1 MGLTRRTALRG
12 ALGGIGALRIN
23 LALPAR
29 AAEFTIKI
37 GHGQTAAHPLDPLL
51 RNAAEK
57 IRADTGGRVE
67 LQVFGN
73 SALGSEPQMLSQVR
87 SGALDMTCTSML
99 LLEGTF
105 APVSISGLAFTYR
118 SSEDGWA
125 AWDGDFGSYL
135 RAGIEK
141 GGLVV
146 LDKCFEHGF
155 RETTTAARPIATP
168 DDLKGVKIRVP
179 AVPIWTTM
187 YEQFGAAPTTIAIKE
202 VYPALQTRIA
212 DAQENPLASI
222 DFWKFYEVQKFCSVT
237 HHVWDPFCMFANPR
251 RMTALPNELRDRV
264 IGLINEAALEERG
277 QMKALNDGLRAKLEK
292 SGLMFNDPDTEL
304 FRKKLTDVGFYKI
317 WKDKYDPAG
326 WALFEKYVGKLG

>member
-1 MGLTRRTALRG
+1 MTLTRRTAVTAALAGAG
-12 ALGGIGALRIN
+12 ALPIN
-23 LALPAR
+23 LASPAR
-29 AAEFTIKI
+29 AAEFTVKI

-51 RNAAEK
+51 RSAAETIK
-57 IRADTGGRVE
+57 ADTGGRVE

-135 RAGIEK
+135 RAGVEK
-141 GGLVV
+141 GGLLV
-146 LDKCFEHGF
+146 LETCFEHGF
-155 RETTTAARPIATP
+155 RETTTAVRPIVTP
-168 DDLKGVKIRVP
+168 DDLRGVKIRVP

-187 YEQFGAAPTTIAIKE
+187 YEQFGASPTTIAIKE
-202 VYPALQTRIA
+202 VYSALQTRIA

-222 DFWKFYEVQKFCSVT
+222 DFFKLYEVQKFCSMT
-237 HHVWDPFCMFANPR
+237 HHVWDPFCMFASPR
-251 RMTALPNELRDRV
+251 RMAALPKDLRDTVFGR
-264 IGLINEAALEERG
+264 INEAAIEERR
-277 QMKALNDGLRAKLEK
+277 QMRALNDGLRAQLEK
-292 SGLMFNDPDTEL
+292 SGLVFNEPNAEV
-304 FRKKLTDVGFYKI
+304 FRKKLTDVGFYKT
-317 WKDKYDPAG
+317 WKDKYDPVG
-326 WALFEKYVGKLG
+326 WALFEKYAGKLG